1 MIQKIDVITIV
12 IMYKEKASDMRVF
25 RSELQRMIGDLQQG
39 DVMIAGVD
47 RIIRLPIDEVLG
59 LFDSSK
65 EKGQNCVHLIS

>member
-1 MIQKIDVITIV
+1 
-12 IMYKEKASDMRVF
+12 MRVF

-47 RIIRLPIDEVLG
+47 RIIRLPIDEALG

>member
-1 MIQKIDVITIV
+1 
-12 IMYKEKASDMRVF
+12 MYKEKASDMRVF

-47 RIIRLPIDEVLG
+47 RIIRLPIDEALG